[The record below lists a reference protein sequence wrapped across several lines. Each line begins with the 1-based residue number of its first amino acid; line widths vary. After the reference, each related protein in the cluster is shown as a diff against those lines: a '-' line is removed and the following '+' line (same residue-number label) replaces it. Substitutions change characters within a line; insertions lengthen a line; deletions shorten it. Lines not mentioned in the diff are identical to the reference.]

1 MIDKQELS
9 ESELMDLKK
18 LSLERRKE
26 QLEQELEDIKL
37 KQKGLKNGKKSLEQI
52 EQYFK
57 E

>member
-37 KQKGLKNGKKSLEQI
+37 KQKGLKKGKKSLEQI

>member
-52 EQYFK
+52 GQYFK

>member
-9 ESELMDLKK
+9 ESELIDLKR

>member
-9 ESELMDLKK
+9 ESELIDLKK

>member
-9 ESELMDLKK
+9 ESELIDLKR
-18 LSLERRKE
+18 LSLERRKQ

-52 EQYFK
+52 KQYFK